1 MGSFEEW
8 SYRIRCPLLWL
19 DRIDP
24 CDSIKTIRENDPLR
38 SLTECGPDPMET
50 GARNLG
56 FLHRS
61 TGHRQGGP
69 S

>member
-8 SYRIRCPLLWL
+8 SHRIRCPLLWL

-38 SLTECGPDPMET
+38 ALLIAVLIQWG
-50 GARNLG
+50 
-56 FLHRS
+56 
-61 TGHRQGGP
+61 
-69 S
+69 